1 MHHRTPLL
9 VVLALL
15 AGPAAL
21 ADDALYERAPIN
33 YLTAPA
39 NDPVTRLQHKI
50 DSGELKLSYDPTT
63 GYLPALLKALHVPV
77 SSQVLVFSKTSFQ
90 RNIIGPDN
98 PRALYFNDG
107 VYVGYVHGGD
117 VLEITAMDPQL
128 GPVFY
133 TLRQKT
139 RGTPTFARQTD
150 SCLQCHASSMTQ
162 DLPGHIVRSVYPDTD
177 GQPIL
182 SAGSFRINYTSPL
195 KQRWGGWYVTGRTG
209 SQVHMG
215 NVIARDKDNPDATD
229 FTAGTNVLNLADRG
243 VDLAPYLAPHSDV
256 VALMVMEHQTYVQ
269 NQLTRASMLT
279 RTALHDA
286 VELNKALGRPV
297 DYQSDSTKSRIRNA
311 VEPLVK
317 AMLFSEE
324 APLTDR
330 IEGTSSFA
338 TDFASHGPTDPQG
351 RSLRQF
357 DLMTRLFKY
366 PLSYQ
371 IYTEPFDALPPAAK
385 DQFYKRLNEVLSGK
399 DTTKEF
405 AHLTEQDRT
414 AIREILTA
422 TKKGLPADFA
432 P

>member
-1 MHHRTPLL
+1 MHYRTL
-9 VVLALL
+9 VLVALALL
-15 AGPAAL
+15 AGPAL

-39 NDPVTRLQHKI
+39 TDPVTRLQHKI
-50 DSGELKLSYDPTT
+50 DSGQLKLTYDPKT
-63 GYLPALLKALHVPV
+63 GYLPALLKALNVPV

-90 RNIIGPDN
+90 RNLIGPDN

-117 VLEITAMDPQL
+117 VLEITATDPQL

-139 RGTPTFARQTD
+139 RGTPAFARQTD
-150 SCLQCHASSMTQ
+150 ACLQCHASSMTQ
-162 DLPGHIVRSVYPDTD
+162 DLPGNIVRSVYPDAD

-195 KQRWGGWYVTGRTG
+195 KQRWGGWYVTGHTG
-209 SQVHMG
+209 NQTHMG
-215 NVIARDKDNPDATD
+215 NVIARDKDNPDQTD
-229 FTAGTNVLNLADRG
+229 FTSGTNVLKLADRG
-243 VDLAPYLAPHSDV
+243 VELDSYLSPHSDV

-269 NQLTRASMLT
+269 NQLTRANMLT

-286 VELNKALGRPV
+286 VELNKALGRPEN
-297 DYQSDSTKSRIRNA
+297 YQSDSTRSRLKNA

-324 APLTDR
+324 TPLTDR
-330 IEGTSSFA
+330 IEGTSTFA
-338 TDFASHGPTDPQG
+338 KDFACRGPRDPQG
-351 RSLRQF
+351 RSLRDF
-357 DLMTRLFKY
+357 DLHTRLFKY
-366 PLSYQ
+366 PLSSQ

-385 DQFYKRLNEVLSGK
+385 EQFYHRLNEVLTGK
-399 DTTKEF
+399 DTTKDF
-405 AHLTEQDRT
+405 AHLTDRDRK
-414 AIREILTA
+414 AIREILLA
-422 TKKGLPADFA
+422 TKKDLPAEFA